1 MRGWLY
7 PLFQL
12 TNRRF
17 IAADYSGDIDLAEAQ
32 IEPPFANGF
41 ADCSW
46 LGGIAFPFVKYGPM
60 GQRKGRIKALE
71 QASSS
76 N

>member
-1 MRGWLY
+1 MRGWSY

-41 ADCSW
+41 ADYSW
-46 LGGIAFPFVKYGPM
+46 LGGIAFYL
-60 GQRKGRIKALE
+60 RKVFDQWGNERVESKL
-71 QASSS
+71 
-76 N
+76 